1 MKIGIF
7 LAAKH
12 LVCFEATR
20 TQLSD
25 PFGKLMC
32 KNSIAFW
39 CHVETAPGDIDVY
52 SVSYIILVTI
62 ITCHK
67 GQLRV

>member
-7 LAAKH
+7 LAKH
-12 LVCFEATR
+12 LVCFDATR

-25 PFGKLMC
+25 AFWKLMC

-39 CHVETAPGDIDVY
+39 CHVETAPGAIDVY
-52 SVSYIILVTI
+52 SVSYIILETVEGLTGRAGE
-62 ITCHK
+62 C
-67 GQLRV
+67 